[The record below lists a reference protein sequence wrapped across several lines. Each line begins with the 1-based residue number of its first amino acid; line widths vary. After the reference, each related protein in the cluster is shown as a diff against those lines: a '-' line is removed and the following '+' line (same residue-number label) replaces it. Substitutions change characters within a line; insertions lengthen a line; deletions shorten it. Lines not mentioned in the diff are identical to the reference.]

1 MMEQHIIEQLDIE
14 PDIIFNFRKTFY
26 DKYKKNNPNESD
38 KNIIIYSKIAANI
51 KFKQCRYD
59 SKLYHKVN
67 AYL

>member
-1 MMEQHIIEQLDIE
+1 MMEQNIVEQLDIE

-26 DKYKKNNPNESD
+26 DEYKKNNPNESD

-59 SKLYHKVN
+59 PKLYHKVN
-67 AYL
+67 KYI